1 MLITISMPDFFENVA
16 YKDNLIFEEML
27 EFCGELGY
35 DIHAVVLGFTD
46 AKTVKM
52 LQLDGIFFKS

>member
-1 MLITISMPDFFENVA
+1 MPDFFENVA

-35 DIHAVVLGFTD
+35 DIHEVVLGFTD

-52 LQLDGIFFKS
+52 LQLDRIFLKP

>member
-1 MLITISMPDFFENVA
+1 LPEYFYSLQNWDAP
-16 YKDNLIFEEML
+16 DNLIFEEML